1 MARIHDEELQKLAQV
16 YNTEGKKGLYGML
29 REEYGIKNPYFVFTR
44 MKEKEELGYI
54 PEQDRFGV
62 QPAPVEAD
70 GVFMSFEE
78 LCAPAVL
85 QHRKIPAGQTAD
97 SKPEAMEKLIR
108 ELIGDRLLELSRY
121 VVLDPLSKTMIIDRT
136 SLMNDGYKL
145 VTH

>member
-54 PEQDRFGV
+54 PEQNRFGV
-62 QPAPVEAD
+62 QPAPGEAE
-70 GVFMSFEE
+70 GGFMSFEE

-85 QHRKIPAGQTAD
+85 QHRKTPAGQTAD

-121 VVLDPLSKTMIIDRT
+121 VVLDRLSKTMIIDRT
-136 SLMNDGYKL
+136 SLMNDGYQL

>member
-1 MARIHDEELQKLAQV
+1 MVRIHDEELQKLAQV

-62 QPAPVEAD
+62 QPAPGGAE

-78 LCAPAVL
+78 SCAPAVL
-85 QHRKIPAGQTAD
+85 QHRKTPAGQTAD
-97 SKPEAMEKLIR
+97 PKPEAMEKLIR

-136 SLMNDGYKL
+136 SLMNDGYQL